1 MIKHI
6 AILFLTLCTLPFAI
20 QAQTL
25 QWKELAFVAI
35 EDAGTLLEVDNMDNA
50 YLLRNR
56 FELLKYDRNGRL
68 QVTYSNTRFGPLN
81 LIDPTNPLNV
91 LLYYRAMNTVV
102 VVDNEM
108 GDIGTYQLA
117 FMGYTDLPVVGTSQD
132 NMFWVFDNTTMQLK
146 KINNQGQ
153 VMASSENLLA
163 LGLSIP
169 ERPTNIVA
177 RNNFVYMNVPGEGI
191 LTFDI
196 YANFY
201 RSYPLPTISS
211 FQVSEQHLIYL
222 QDGKLFRQW
231 LQGPR
236 MEEIELPQVEGL
248 INARVGKER
257 LFLLTTR
264 GLHIYTL
271 K

>member
-1 MIKHI
+1 MKYT
-6 AILFLTLCTLPFAI
+6 AILLITLCTLHLTL

-35 EDAGTLLEVDNMDNA
+35 DDAGTLLEVDNLDNA

-68 QVTYSNTRFGPLN
+68 RATYSNTRFGPLD
-81 LIDPTNPLNV
+81 LIDPTNPLNL

-102 VVDNEM
+102 IVDNEL

-163 LGLSIP
+163 LGLTLP
-169 ERPTNIVA
+169 ARPTRIVA
-177 RNNFVYMNVPGEGI
+177 RNNFVYMYVPGEGI

-196 YANFY
+196 YANYY
-201 RSYPLPTISS
+201 RSYPLPEISS
-211 FQVSEQHLIYL
+211 FQVGEQHLVYL
-222 QDGKLFRQW
+222 REGKLYRQW

-236 MEEIELPQVEGL
+236 MEEVDLPQVETIL
-248 INARVGKER
+248 QVRIGKER
-257 LFLLTTR
+257 LFILSPL

-271 K
+271 N